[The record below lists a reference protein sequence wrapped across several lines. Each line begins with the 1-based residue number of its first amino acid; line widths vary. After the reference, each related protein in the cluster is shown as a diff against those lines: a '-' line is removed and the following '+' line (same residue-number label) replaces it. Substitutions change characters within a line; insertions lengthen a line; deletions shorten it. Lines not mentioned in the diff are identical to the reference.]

1 MTSWLKL
8 IVLISGKL
16 LTCNF
21 LKNVNLKGGVIFVA
35 EQKLVEAMIFI
46 YVYSLIYSDKNW
58 CGNLLKLNHL
68 LGYS

>member
-1 MTSWLKL
+1 M
-8 IVLISGKL
+8 
-16 LTCNF
+16 
-21 LKNVNLKGGVIFVA
+21 KGGVIFVA